1 VKKNQKIT
9 GIRQIHAK
17 NGARKMQ
24 SHTDD
29 VLSDEM
35 VMDKALLDE
44 T

>member
-1 VKKNQKIT
+1 
-9 GIRQIHAK
+9 
-17 NGARKMQ
+17 MQ

-44 T
+44 TWNPNLDP